1 MAINEA
7 DSLFHSLFNV
17 LLLLPYS
24 IRFYVFVFMYACL
37 VAMHDY
43 CDRASGALMSCAI
56 DLCSVL
62 SVLTLQLLFTSCLL
76 YAHVVNVLD
85 GCFVLF
91 GALLAVQQ

>member
-1 MAINEA
+1 
-7 DSLFHSLFNV
+7 V

-24 IRFYVFVFMYACL
+24 IIDIMFYVFVFMYTCL

-43 CDRASGALMSCAI
+43 CDRTSGALMLCAI

-62 SVLTLQLLFTSCLL
+62 SIFTLQLLFTSCLL